1 MGSRRLRAPS
11 ALALAFAGCVL
22 ALALAGC
29 GASSHTPSLSQL
41 PLVSGASVVAQA
53 KQCDKGANAYCAI
66 RAVVVDRRFNSSGAF
81 VTAENRWLHKLGW
94 SSAAGDDG
102 VETAADSPG
111 HKVRLTYATGGNDL
125 RGLVLKWIK
134 PPPPRSIALALDREF
149 INGVPTMSVMLE
161 VGPT

>member
-1 MGSRRLRAPS
+1 
-11 ALALAFAGCVL
+11 L

-29 GASSHTPSLSQL
+29 VLTLALGGCGAASHMPSLSQL

-66 RAVVVDRRFNSSGAF
+66 QAVVIDRRFSSSGAF
-81 VTAENRWLHKLGW
+81 VTAENRWLHRLGW

-125 RGLVLKWIK
+125 KGWILKWIK
-134 PPPPRSIALALDREF
+134 RPRSIALALDREF
-149 INGVPTMSVMLE
+149 ISGVPTMSVMLE